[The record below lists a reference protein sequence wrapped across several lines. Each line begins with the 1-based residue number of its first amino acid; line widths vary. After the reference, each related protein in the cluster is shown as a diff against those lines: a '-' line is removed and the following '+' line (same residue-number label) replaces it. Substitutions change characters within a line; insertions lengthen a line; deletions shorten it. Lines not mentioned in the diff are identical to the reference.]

1 MRMATVIKVGIAD
14 ANIALAPDSLISYAL
29 GSCVGI
35 CMYDPVTKV
44 SGMSHVLLPEKP
56 ESDSNIMKYANS
68 AIPYLLG
75 EMLKK
80 NAARE
85 RIVAKIAGGA
95 NMFGDIFKG
104 KNSLIGDRNVEETKK
119 ALRKL
124 GIKIIAEDVGG
135 NIGRTIEF
143 SSENGM
149 LRVKSLPVKDIT
161 I

>member
-1 MRMATVIKVGIAD
+1 MATVIKVGIAD

-35 CMYDPVTKV
+35 CLYDSVTKV

-56 ESDSNIMKYANS
+56 ETDTNLMKYADS
-68 AIPYLLG
+68 AVPYLLG
-75 EMLKK
+75 EMLKNGAVK
-80 NAARE
+80 D

-104 KNSLIGDRNVEETKK
+104 NNTLIGERNVEESKK
-119 ALRKL
+119 ALKKL
-124 GIKIIAEDVGG
+124 GIPIIAEDVGG

-143 SSENGM
+143 TSEDGM
-149 LRVKSLPVKDIT
+149 LRVRSLPTKDVKI
-161 I
+161 